1 MKNQILFAVGGS
13 VLAGVIAYMFMH
25 ESTVAPEVAPV
36 RQVAAP
42 AAAPILASPVA
53 AKPTPEPAPVFYAS
67 RLPYDTASFKGAPLP
82 ERLAAMSLRRGGRA
96 FRPEEVAAALKS
108 DEAWSNDASIAGQL
122 NLSKE
127 EQRDGREFIR
137 VNPIK
142 FEALL
147 PGDELNLTLKQVKA
161 DGPLRL
167 VVDRVEGSGENVTW
181 HGHLKD
187 FGSENQVSFTRGK
200 SLIVGSISVPDKS
213 FAVQIM
219 GDVGWVVDGFTIF
232 KVGHDDVQPINEGTV
247 VATNTAHNHKPGR

>member
-25 ESTVAPEVAPV
+25 ESPVAPEVASIPH
-36 RQVAAP
+36 VAAP
-42 AAAPILASPVA
+42 AAAPILTNPVA
-53 AKPTPEPAPVFYAS
+53 AKPTIEPGPVFYAS

-108 DEAWSNDASIAGQL
+108 DEAWSNDASIADQL
-122 NLSKE
+122 HLSKE

-142 FEALL
+142 FEALM

-161 DGPLRL
+161 DGPMRM

-187 FGSENQVSFTRGK
+187 FGSENQVSFTRGE
-200 SLIVGSISVPDKS
+200 SLIVGNISVPDKS
-213 FAVQIM
+213 FAVQIA
-219 GDVGWVVDGFTIF
+219 GDVGWVVNGFTIF
-232 KVGHDDVQPINEGTV
+232 KGRHDAIKPPDDGTV
-247 VATNTAHNHKPGR
+247 AATNTPHNHNH